1 MRNTILGLWCYLIS
15 EMFHLGM
22 PFGPIL
28 MASLLVP
35 AVPELFL
42 LKREGGVKWV
52 IPIVCAVIWLFCE
65 LVWNTGFG
73 GMLVILPIAGFVCL
87 SAIFGSM
94 AVILIDILRT
104 KVLH

>member
-1 MRNTILGLWCYLIS
+1 MRNTILGSWLYLIS

-87 SAIFGSM
+87 SGMAGSLC
-94 AVILIDILRT
+94 VIILHILWT
-104 KVLH
+104 KVRH